1 MAEVASFRIC
11 ALLA

>member
-1 MAEVASFRIC
+1 MAEVALFRIC